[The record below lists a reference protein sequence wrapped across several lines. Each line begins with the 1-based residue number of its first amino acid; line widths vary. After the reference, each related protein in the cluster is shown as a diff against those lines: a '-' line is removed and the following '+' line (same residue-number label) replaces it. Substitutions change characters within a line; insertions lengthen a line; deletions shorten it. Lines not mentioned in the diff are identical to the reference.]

1 MVKKIIIGIIG
12 FFILIGVIGAIGGS
26 SNKNSNQATTPT
38 GSNSGN
44 TNPQP
49 TEAPQKQKQWTTVV
63 EASGNA
69 NKNTDTFELK
79 GGKTKITYTFSG
91 GDVIVGAI
99 YVLKEGTDLMKQGGI
114 PEVTVTS
121 SGTDSTFIT
130 KSAGNYYLS
139 IKAANTS
146 WTVKIE
152 EER

>member
-1 MVKKIIIGIIG
+1 MVIKIILGIIGI
-12 FFILIGVIGAIGGS
+12 FVVLVVIGAIAGGG
-26 SNKNSNQATTPT
+26 KKETAPATTT
-38 GSNSGN
+38 Q
-44 TNPQP
+44 T
-49 TEAPQKQKQWTTVV
+49 TEQKQEAQKPKQWVTVAEV
-63 EASGNA
+63 NGNA

-91 GDVIVGAI
+91 GDVIVGSI

-114 PEVTVTS
+114 PEVTVTNA
-121 SGTDSTFIT
+121 GTDSTFIT